1 MDFQFSEEQR
11 QIGELAEGLFAD
23 YGHEQRAAE
32 LARAG
37 WDAAL
42 WAQLKDTGLAAL
54 LLPSELGG
62 AELGA
67 TELALVLE
75 AQGKQLAAAPL
86 WRHAL
91 AAATLSRFAPALL
104 DAAGLDAPFA
114 LSLDTALTARLDG
127 NRVLLS
133 GQADAVAVTAD
144 TAHVLLAVCLEGEQK
159 LVFAP
164 LAAFGQ
170 APGRLFTGETVA
182 ELTADG
188 VALPAANLL
197 PAAAHEWLQ
206 PRALLS
212 IAALQLGIAEGAQA
226 LTVAHLSERE
236 QFGRK
241 LGSFQAVAQRMAD
254 GFIAIEALR
263 SVLWQ
268 LAWRLDAG
276 APVGTAH
283 LTTKYW
289 ASEAGNRVAHAAQHL
304 HGGTGSDTSYP
315 VHRYFLAA
323 RVAELELGG
332 AARQLAELAAYIQHH
347 ESWRAEQ

>member
-1 MDFQFSEEQR
+1 MDFQLNEEQR
-11 QIGELAEGLFAD
+11 QIGELAQSLFAD
-23 YGHEQRAAE
+23 YGHERRAGE
-32 LARAG
+32 LAREG

-42 WAQLKDTGLAAL
+42 WAQLQDTGLAAL
-54 LLPSELGG
+54 LLPAELGG
-62 AELGA
+62 AELGV

-75 AQGKQLAAAPL
+75 AQGRALAAAPL

-104 DAAGLDAPFA
+104 DAAGLTAPIA

-144 TAHVLLAVCLEGEQK
+144 TGHALLAVSLDGEQK
-159 LVFAP
+159 LVCAP
-164 LAAFGQ
+164 LASFTQ
-170 APGRLFTGETVA
+170 QQGRLFTGETVV
-182 ELTADG
+182 ELSADNA
-188 VALPAANLL
+188 ALPAAQLL
-197 PAAAHEWLQ
+197 PATAYEWLE
-206 PRALLS
+206 PRAMLA

-276 APVGTAH
+276 APIGTAH
-283 LTTKYW
+283 LTCKYW
-289 ASEAGNRVAHAAQHL
+289 ACEAGNRVAHTAQHL

-315 VHRYFLAA
+315 VHRYYLAA
-323 RVAELELGG
+323 RVAELEMGG
-332 AARQLAELAAYIQHH
+332 AARQIAGLAAYIQHN
-347 ESWRAEQ
+347 ESWRAGQ